1 MTVMAAQA
9 TQDTRAPP
17 PDFRAAPRRA
27 RRAGRSD
34 HDGHGAGPP
43 DRLPTAARAAT
54 APPPPRTAKTPGV
67 RDNRTVTLQI
77 RIKDGVTPPYE
88 QVRAQIS
95 EQARSGALPV
105 GYRLPTVRAL
115 AESLGLA
122 ANTVAKAYRALESDG
137 VIETRGRNG
146 TFVAAAG
153 SAAERQAA
161 EAAQAYAERVRRLGL
176 EEEAALAAVR
186 DALRAAYAR

>member
-1 MTVMAAQA
+1 MT
-9 TQDTRAPP
+9 
-17 PDFRAAPRRA
+17 
-27 RRAGRSD
+27 GRC
-34 HDGHGAGPP
+34 GRIGG
-43 DRLPTAARAAT
+43 
-54 APPPPRTAKTPGV
+54 
-67 RDNRTVTLQI
+67 VTLKI
-77 RIKDGVTPPYE
+77 DIDDSAPPYE

-105 GYRLPTVRAL
+105 GYRLPTVRGL

-153 SAAERQAA
+153 AAAERELAS
-161 EAAQAYAERVRRLGL
+161 AAQAYAERAQRLGADRD
-176 EEEAALAAVR
+176 AALAAVR
-186 DALRAAYAR
+186 DAVRAAYDA